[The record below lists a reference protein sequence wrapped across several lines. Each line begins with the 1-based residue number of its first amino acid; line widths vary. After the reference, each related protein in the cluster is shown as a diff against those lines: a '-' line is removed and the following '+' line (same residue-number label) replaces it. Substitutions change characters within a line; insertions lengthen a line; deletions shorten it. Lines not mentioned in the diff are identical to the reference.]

1 MTAAYY
7 EHLDGALARL
17 WDAMPEPRLMVV
29 VSAHGVGD
37 EPVGSEIKR
46 LILRQP
52 PSRGD
57 ISDGPDGLI
66 LARGVGLAARTEALD
81 AQLIDLVPTLLY
93 SQGFS
98 VARDLDGAVLTDFF
112 EKSFMARR
120 PLSFVPSY
128 ETLDAPELEIRSA
141 P

>member
-1 MTAAYY
+1 
-7 EHLDGALARL
+7 
-17 WDAMPEPRLMVV
+17 MVV
-29 VSAHGVGD
+29 VSAYGVRD
-37 EPVGSEIKR
+37 EPIGSEIKR

-57 ISDGPDGLI
+57 IADGPDGLV
-66 LARGVGLAARTEALD
+66 LARGVGLAPRTETVID

-128 ETLDAPELEIRSA
+128 ETLDAPEREIRSA